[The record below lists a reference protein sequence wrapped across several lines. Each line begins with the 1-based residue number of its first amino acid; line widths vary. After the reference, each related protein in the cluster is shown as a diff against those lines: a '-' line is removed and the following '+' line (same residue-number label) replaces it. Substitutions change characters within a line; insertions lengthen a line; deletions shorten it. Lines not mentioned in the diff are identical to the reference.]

1 MKKNNTRNLKK
12 SDDYILENLVGKRK
26 IKIQLGGT
34 TTVDLKKTQNELLK
48 TLKNIPTIKDS
59 GHSNNNKSLG
69 KILSSLDNELQKLN
83 NNFTNI
89 KTNKYVSSN
98 EMPELSEF
106 DKFIND
112 ISGANINFTYKNDYK
127 INPLLKL
134 NFQNIE
140 KVDLLLKEL
149 EETVNFK
156 ERAERISLNNVNKL
170 NTDELKKL
178 SNFKERLE
186 KLSLDN
192 IDKLKVNN
200 DLNNFKERIEK
211 ISINSIEKMKP
222 DTDIYNFKER
232 IESINL
238 ENINNL
244 TPDSNSSLELD
255 ASIYE
260 NKLNIT
266 NDYMFQ
272 NFNYT
277 KEFINSIENE
287 LTYIEKIV
295 KDLKVRITYFKN
307 EMNPIKI
314 KEEVTKFIKIEKID
328 ILEFETVTGLD
339 HDVKFNEAHLI
350 DKEIT
355 IKNNKYSMSNEE
367 IFTNE
372 NFLIQSGSGKNLN
385 DFFDIAMKYN
395 ELLKKRKIIIELKQ
409 VVEEYNLI
417 YIQYYYYQLFIIKN
431 INRFKGENQIYQI
444 LNKQSLLTYWNIL
457 NKLNDII
464 SKPEDIFSD
473 INSRQRNVHSIFFF
487 RYYHVIKILFVFF
500 NNMKEIWE
508 KNNYDETYK
517 INLYD
522 SKEIAKYIIIFNFSY
537 KILLKYKNEF
547 LQTLKI

>member
-12 SDDYILENLVGKRK
+12 SDDYILENLVGKRNRQ
-26 IKIQLGGT
+26 IQLGGT
-34 TTVDLKKTQNELLK
+34 TTVDLKKTQSELLK
-48 TLKNIPTIKDS
+48 SLKNIEPVKS
-59 GHSNNNKSLG
+59 PGHSNNNKSLA
-69 KILSSLDNELQKLN
+69 KILSSLDSKLQELN

-89 KTNKYVSSN
+89 KTNKYVSTN

-140 KVDLLLKEL
+140 KVNLLLKEL
-149 EETVNFK
+149 EKVVNFK
-156 ERAERISLNNVNKL
+156 EREEKISLNNVNKL
-170 NTDELKKL
+170 NPDELKQL

-192 IDKLKVNN
+192 IDKLKVTN
-200 DLNNFKERIEK
+200 DLTNFKERIEK
-211 ISINSIEKMKP
+211 ISINSIEKIKP
-222 DTDIYNFKER
+222 DTDMYDFKER
-232 IESINL
+232 TEFINL

-244 TPDSNSSLELD
+244 TPDSDSSLELD

-260 NKLNIT
+260 NKLQIT

-272 NFNYT
+272 NSNYT
-277 KEFINSIENE
+277 KEFINRIENE
-287 LTYIEKIV
+287 LVYIEKIV
-295 KDLKVRITYFKN
+295 KDLKIRIIYFKN

-328 ILEFETVTGLD
+328 IPEFETVTGLD
-339 HDVKFNEAHLI
+339 HDIKFNQVNLI

-372 NFLIQSGSGKNLN
+372 EFLIQSGSGEKLN
-385 DFFDIAMKYN
+385 DFFNVAMKYN

-409 VVEEYNLI
+409 VIEEYNLI

-431 INRFKGENQIYQI
+431 INRFKGENKIYQI
-444 LNKQSLLTYWNIL
+444 LNKKSLLTYLNIL

-464 SKPEDIFSD
+464 LKPEDIFSD

-500 NNMKEIWE
+500 NTIKEVWE

-517 INLYD
+517 INFYD
-522 SKEIAKYIIIFNFSY
+522 SKEMAKYIIIFNFSY
-537 KILLKYKNEF
+537 KILLKYEDEF

>member
-12 SDDYILENLVGKRK
+12 SDNYILENLVEKRK
-26 IKIQLGGT
+26 LKIQLGGT
-34 TTVDLKKTQNELLK
+34 TTVDLKKTQSELLK
-48 TLKNIPTIKDS
+48 SLKNIPTIKDS
-59 GHSNNNKSLG
+59 GNSNNNESLG
-69 KILSSLDNELQKLN
+69 KILLSLDSELQKLN

-112 ISGANINFTYKNDYK
+112 ISGANINFTYKNNYK
-127 INPLLKL
+127 VNPLLKL

-140 KVDLLLKEL
+140 NINLLLKEL
-149 EETVNFK
+149 EQIVNFK
-156 ERAERISLNNVNKL
+156 EREEKISLNNVYKL
-170 NTDELKKL
+170 NPDELKKL

-192 IDKLKVNN
+192 IDKLKVSN

-211 ISINSIEKMKP
+211 ISINSIEKIKP

-244 TPDSNSSLELD
+244 TPNSNSSLELD

-260 NKLNIT
+260 NKLKIT
-266 NDYMFQ
+266 DDYMVQ
-272 NFNYT
+272 NFNYK
-277 KEFINSIENE
+277 KEFINRIENE
-287 LTYIEKIV
+287 LIYIEKIV

-307 EMNPIKI
+307 EMNPNKI
-314 KEEVTKFIKIEKID
+314 KAEVTRFIKIEKID
-328 ILEFETVTGLD
+328 IPEFETVTGLNNNL
-339 HDVKFNEAHLI
+339 KFNEIHLI

-372 NFLIQSGSGKNLN
+372 EFLIQSGSGEILN
-385 DFFDIAMKYN
+385 DYFNVAMKYN

-409 VVEEYNLI
+409 VIEEYNLI

-431 INRFKGENQIYQI
+431 INRFKGENKIYQI
-444 LNKQSLLTYWNIL
+444 LNKNSLLTYTNIL

-464 SKPEDIFSD
+464 LKPEDIFSD

-500 NNMKEIWE
+500 NTIKEVWE
-508 KNNYDETYK
+508 KNNYNETYK

-522 SKEIAKYIIIFNFSY
+522 SKELAKYIIIFNFSY
-537 KILLKYKNEF
+537 KILLKYKDQF